1 MKIKWIHGIGGLLDK
16 ESACQCR
23 RRRFKSWVE
32 KIPGRRAWQL
42 TPVFLPGESH
52 GQRSWRA
59 AVREVSKSQ
68 TQLSNLG
75 RLHTAP
81 DKYVEWLPPFSSQRK
96 LFCLVLRLELLLSL
110 SFFFFAQESQAWYEW
125 QPLRVW
131 ITSSTS
137 VDYTQN
143 YIGSYQERETAYIH
157 LIFLFIKFTP
167 WNKWKNQF
175 SFLCFLPRNF
185 KVFPKICITR
195 NHSFGFI
202 KEMGGNTFQVYKI

>member
-1 MKIKWIHGIGGLLDK
+1 MATHSSILAWRIPWTEELAGCSPWGLK
-16 ESACQCR
+16 ESDTT
-23 RRRFKSWVE
+23 E
-32 KIPGRRAWQL
+32 QL
-42 TPVFLPGESH
+42 RTPAHSTRQICGVAASLFLAEET
-52 GQRSWRA
+52 
-59 AVREVSKSQ
+59 V
-68 TQLSNLG
+68 LLG
-75 RLHTAP
+75 VKTRVITLA
-81 DKYVEWLPPFSSQRK
+81 L
-96 LFCLVLRLELLLSL
+96 
-110 SFFFFAQESQAWYEW
+110 FFFFAQESQAWYEW